1 MTSHELAKQLLTLPD
16 ITVTTLVNSPEWY
29 GGITTA
35 LNEIAIVRFSSK
47 DEKGEFLG
55 FTSNDNKYRLEEDKI
70 ILIPNN
76 L

>member
-1 MTSHELAKQLLTLPD
+1 MTAHELAKQLLALPD

-35 LNEIAIVRFSSK
+35 LNEIAVVRFSSK

-55 FTSNDNKYRLEEDKI
+55 FTSNDSKYCFEEDKI
-70 ILIPNN
+70 ILFPNN